1 MTAHHAPSSTGPQA
15 DWPAAFRALVAK
27 RHTLMLQGP
36 MGTFFSELASVLMA
50 HGQSVTKV
58 HFNGGDQV
66 FWRHTGAL
74 RYNGRP
80 QDLGDWLRQLMHER
94 QIDTLVIFGQMRPIH
109 RVARDIA
116 RALGVEVFV
125 FEEGYLRPD
134 YVTIERRGVNALSR
148 QPRVASFYQQRPMV
162 RPRPPQPTGQNIWRM
177 SLIATLYSWA
187 TTLLKPWYWRQ
198 TYHRRINPVGE
209 ALRWVRGATRQ
220 RVYAWAERGALEQ
233 LCAPTQSKRW
243 FLLPLQVR
251 GDSQVKDHSR
261 FKGMED
267 MLDEVVASFARHA
280 PADTL
285 LVVKH
290 HPMDRA
296 YTNYSQHIRA
306 LARLHGLEQRLLYL
320 HDQHLPTLLNHARG
334 VVTVNS
340 TVGLQALYHGTPVI
354 TLGDSVYQIPGLV
367 YGGHLE
373 AFWAEPGTVDRALYA
388 RFRAHLIASTQL
400 NASFYAQRPALQAEN
415 TRAQAPIPPDPH
427 PSLWDPA

>member
-1 MTAHHAPSSTGPQA
+1 MTAPHAPTSNLPQA

-36 MGTFFSELASVLMA
+36 MGSFFSELASVLMA

-58 HFNGGDQV
+58 NFNGGDQV
-66 FWRHTGAL
+66 FWRHPGAL

-80 QDLGDWLRQLMHER
+80 QDLGDWLRQLIHGR

-109 RVARDIA
+109 CVARDVA
-116 RALGVEVFV
+116 RALGVEIYV

-177 SLIATLYSWA
+177 SLIATAYSWA

-233 LCAPTQSKRW
+233 LCAPSHSKRW
-243 FLLPLQVR
+243 FLLPLQVK

-267 MLDEVVASFARHA
+267 LLDEVVASFARHA
-280 PADTL
+280 PVDTL

-296 YTNYSQHIRA
+296 YTNYSRHLRA
-306 LARLHGLEQRLLYL
+306 LVREHGLEQRLLYL
-320 HDQHLPTLLNHARG
+320 HDQHLPTLLNHALG
-334 VVTVNS
+334 VVTINS
-340 TVGLQALYHGTPVI
+340 TVGLQALYHGTPVL
-354 TLGDSVYQIPGLV
+354 TLGESVYQIPGLV
-367 YGGHLE
+367 CGGSLE
-373 AFWAEPGTVDRALYA
+373 TFWHQPGTVDRALYA

-400 NASFYAQRPALQAEN
+400 NASFYAHRPALQAES